1 MSAGPPRCKS
11 VRLVQIRHIGV
22 SAVAIGAVRQYKLPR
37 MSTPPAIHPL
47 LDAIDTPADLRRLPV
62 TKLAELAQE
71 LRQFLIQ
78 SVSTRGGHF
87 AAGLGTVE
95 LTIALHYVYNT
106 PYDRLVWDVGHQAYP
121 HKVLT
126 GRRERLHTIKQHRGL
141 APFPTRAESEYD
153 TFGVGHSSTS
163 ISAALGMAVAAAQR
177 GEDRRAVAIIG
188 DGALTAGMA
197 FEALNHA
204 GSSPT
209 DLLIVLND
217 NDMSIS
223 ENVGALSNYL
233 ARALSGSMYSHLRES
248 GKKVLR
254 QMPTVWEL
262 ARRSEEHIKGMVLPG
277 TLFEE
282 MGFNYI
288 GPIDG
293 HDVKAL
299 VTTLRNL
306 KKLHGPQFLHVV
318 TRKGK
323 GYAPAEADPI
333 KWHGP
338 GPFDP
343 ASGLIFKEA
352 SAGPTYSQIFGKWLC
367 DMAESDPK
375 IIGITPAMREG
386 SGLVEF
392 SKRFPERYY
401 DVAIAEQ
408 HAVTF
413 AAGLAAEGLKPV
425 VAIYSTFLQRA
436 YDQLIHDVALQ
447 NLPVIFALDRAGL
460 VGSDGAT
467 HQGSYDLSFLRCIP
481 NMVVMAPAD
490 ENECRQMLY
499 TATTLSSPSA
509 VRYPRGTGCGAA
521 IAADM
526 TAMPVGRAQLRRDG
540 RSGLAIMVFG
550 TLAESARKIAERL
563 DATLVN
569 MRFVKPLD
577 EDMVAAIAARHR
589 AIVTIEENA
598 VMGGAGSAVNEVL
611 AASGI
616 ALPMLNLGIP
626 DRFIEHGSRDSCLA
640 AAGLDL
646 AGLTASVEHWWAPQA
661 QERQAQERIRSVGMA
676 AGT

>member
-1 MSAGPPRCKS
+1 M
-11 VRLVQIRHIGV
+11 
-22 SAVAIGAVRQYKLPR
+22 
-37 MSTPPAIHPL
+37 TPPPDTYPL
-47 LDAIDTPADLRRLPV
+47 LESLATPADLRRLPA
-62 TKLAELAQE
+62 TKLGELAQE
-71 LRQFLIQ
+71 LRRFLIH

-95 LTIALHYVYNT
+95 LTIALHYVFNT

-126 GRRERLHTIKQHRGL
+126 GRRDQLHTIKQHLGL
-141 APFPTRAESEYD
+141 APFPTRSESEYD

-163 ISAALGMAVAAAQR
+163 ISAALGMAVAASQQ
-177 GEDRRAVAIIG
+177 GQNRRAVAIIG

-204 GSSPT
+204 GSLPT

-233 ARALSGSMYSHLRES
+233 ARALSGRMYSNLRES
-248 GKKVLR
+248 GKKVLS

-262 ARRSEEHIKGMVLPG
+262 ARRSEEHLKGMVLPG

-306 KKLHGPQFLHVV
+306 QKLRGPQFLHVV

-343 ASGLIFKEA
+343 ASGMIFKEA
-352 SAGPTYSQIFGKWLC
+352 STGPTYSQIFGKWLC
-367 DMAESDPK
+367 DMAERDPAVV
-375 IIGITPAMREG
+375 GITPAMREG
-386 SGLVEF
+386 SGLVEY
-392 SKRFPERYY
+392 SKRFPERYH

-447 NLPVIFALDRAGL
+447 NLPVVFAVDRAGL

-481 NMVVMAPAD
+481 NMVIMAPSD

-499 TATTLSSPSA
+499 TATTLSSPTV
-509 VRYPRGTGCGAA
+509 VRYPRGTGSGVAVEA
-521 IAADM
+521 EMSALA
-526 TAMPVGRAQLRRDG
+526 VGRGQIRREG
-540 RSGLAIMVFG
+540 RSGLAILVFG
-550 TLAESARKIAERL
+550 TLLESARKIAERL

-577 EDMVAAIAARHR
+577 ETLVMSIAARHR
-589 AIVTIEENA
+589 AIITIEENA
-598 VMGGAGSAVNEVL
+598 VMGGAGSAVGEL
-611 AASGI
+611 FASEGVI
-616 ALPMLNLGIP
+616 LPLRHIGIP
-626 DRFIEHGSRDSCLA
+626 DRFIEHGSRETCLA

-646 AGLTASVEHWWAPQA
+646 AGLTANVEHWWTA
-661 QERQAQERIRSVGMA
+661 QTQERIRSIRSV
-676 AGT
+676 